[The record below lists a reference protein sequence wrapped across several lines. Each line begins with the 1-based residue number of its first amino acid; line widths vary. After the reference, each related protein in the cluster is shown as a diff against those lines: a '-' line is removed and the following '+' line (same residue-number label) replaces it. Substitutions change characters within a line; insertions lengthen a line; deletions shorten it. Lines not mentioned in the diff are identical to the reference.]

1 MFSRQTVII
10 MTRNLILLLVAAIAA
25 TLSGCA
31 ARAAQ
36 PASQGFAVAVARPQT
51 PQAIAIYE
59 GPGSVGAAHT
69 YQVSFE
75 IPGRIAFVN
84 YDVGDHVAAGAVLAS
99 IDSSDYA
106 AQAAAASAQ
115 AAAAPSAAQAQLAR
129 AQAAASLAHA
139 NVVRYEMLYSQ
150 GDVAAQVRD
159 NAVAADRDAQAQ
171 LDAARAQITQ
181 SGAAVASARLAQIT
195 LGKTSLISP
204 ADTIVQKRAIEPGD
218 TALPGTPAFTLI
230 SAGAP
235 DVLVAVPER
244 VLGQIHVGTKAVVIA
259 GTRSYAGETIR
270 LEPAAD
276 ESSRTAQVRIHVA
289 RLTLAPGTVVTVR
302 IGVARAAGLS
312 IPLGA
317 VMTGADGRTSVE
329 LYDPAT
335 KTLASRAIQIMS
347 NDGDRVVVQGLAPSD
362 EIVTQGQYEAKAG
375 DRVHLVNASSS
386 SE

>member
-1 MFSRQTVII
+1 MFSRQTVVI
-10 MTRNLILLLVAAIAA
+10 MTRKLCLLIVSVTAA
-25 TLSGCA
+25 TLSACS

-36 PASQGFAVAVARPQT
+36 PASQGLAVAVARPQA

-69 YQVSFE
+69 YRVSFE
-75 IPGRIAFVN
+75 IPGRIASVN
-84 YDVGDHVAAGAVLAS
+84 YDVGDHVAAGAVLAAL
-99 IDSSDYA
+99 DASDYA

-115 AAAAPSAAQAQLAR
+115 AAAAPNAAYAQLAR

-139 NVVRYEMLYSQ
+139 NVVRYETLYRE

-181 SGAAVASARLAQIT
+181 SGAAVASAHLAEIT
-195 LGKTSLISP
+195 LGKTSLVSP
-204 ADTIVQKRAIEPGD
+204 ADTIVQKRDIEPGD
-218 TALPGTPAFTLI
+218 TASPGTPAFTLI
-230 SAGAP
+230 SDGAP

-244 VLGQIHVGTKAVVIA
+244 VLGRIHVGTKAVIIA
-259 GTRSYAGETIR
+259 SARSYAGETIR

-276 ESSRTAQVRIHVA
+276 ELSRTAQVRIRVA
-289 RLTLAPGTVVTVR
+289 HLMLAPGTVVTVR
-302 IGVARAAGLS
+302 LGVTRSGGLS

-317 VMTGADGRTSVE
+317 VMTGADGRTSVQ

-335 KTLASRAIQIMS
+335 KTLTSRAIHVVS
-347 NDGDRVVVQGLAPSD
+347 DDGDHVVVQGLAPSD